1 MKRKN
6 PHQFETTL
14 AELEQVVE
22 RMERGDLPLEESLQ
36 HFERGIALARS
47 CQQALQAAEQKVQQ
61 LSRSGRDETLVPFAD
76 VDPNPKD
83 PA

>member
-22 RMERGDLPLEESLQ
+22 RMERGDLPLEESLA

-61 LSRSGRDETLVPFAD
+61 LSRGSREETLNAFD
-76 VDPNPKD
+76 VETEPTDPD
-83 PA
+83 P